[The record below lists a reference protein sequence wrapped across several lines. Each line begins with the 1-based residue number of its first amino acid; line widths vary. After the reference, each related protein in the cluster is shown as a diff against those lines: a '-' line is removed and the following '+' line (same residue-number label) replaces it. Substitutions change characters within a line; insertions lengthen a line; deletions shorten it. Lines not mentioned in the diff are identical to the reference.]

1 MIIRTFIFSIFLIAS
16 SFSGTLDE
24 ITKNAL
30 NRNFEIKEIQKS
42 IDLSEQDIILSNTW
56 KNPMLSLGV
65 NDIQFNNPL
74 QRDKEAMQAQFI
86 GLSQV
91 IPTNGKLSKKTKIA
105 QKDKEIA
112 QLLLKE
118 KKLSLIS
125 KIYEYGYSII
135 ITQKKIDLINH
146 YQKNTKELEEV
157 ASMLYEN
164 GKTKQIV
171 PLNAKLLN
179 SKLQTQK
186 ENLIFKLQS
195 LKLKLQEL
203 TYEDIQDIEASLEK
217 KEYKKA
223 DINNHPTIL
232 KLQKLIEKQ
241 NSIAKF
247 QNAKNIPD
255 VKVNFGYFQREDR
268 ADYTSI
274 SVSFELPVRDIEE
287 IEVTKANYKAS
298 MLQDRIKTIKQ
309 LFITKIQTLQ
319 KKMDKSYKNYEILL
333 HDMGSQKDYIGQ
345 NIALHAELGH
355 MNSIDLIQNINDSI
369 NLEIMALNELE
380 SYFSA
385 YSQNLYFTGVTK

>member
-268 ADYTSI
+268 ADYASI

>member
-42 IDLSEQDIILSNTW
+42 IDLSEQDIILSDTW
-56 KNPMLSLGV
+56 KNPILSLGV

-74 QRDKEAMQAQFI
+74 QRDKEAMQTQFI

-118 KKLSLIS
+118 KKLNLIS

-203 TYEDIQDIEASLEK
+203 TYEDIQNIEASLEK

-223 DINNHPTIL
+223 DINNHPAIL

>member
-42 IDLSEQDIILSNTW
+42 IDLSEQDIILSDTW
-56 KNPMLSLGV
+56 KNPILSLGV

-74 QRDKEAMQAQFI
+74 QRDKEAMQTQFI

-118 KKLSLIS
+118 KKLNLIS